1 MPLLVTSRDGGT
13 SAPPYAGL
21 NLGDHVG
28 DDPEAVEANRRLL
41 VSRVGRPVQFMRQ
54 VHGARVSLVRAPGPQ
69 PEADAMVTDTTGVAL
84 AVLVADCV
92 PVIFESPAAVGVAH
106 AGRQG
111 MAAGVLTA
119 TLEIFDELGADRA
132 SIDVTLGP
140 AICGRCYEVPAQMR
154 ADVQRQVP
162 GSGSWTRSG
171 TPALDLRAGLRAQ
184 LAAAGVGRVVVSDR
198 CSAES
203 GDLYSYRRDG
213 RTGRFAGVAWLP

>member
-1 MPLLVTSRDGGT
+1 MPVLVTSRDGGT
-13 SAPPYAGL
+13 SMPPYAGL

-28 DDPEAVEANRRLL
+28 DDPEAVSVNRRLL
-41 VSRVGRPVQFMRQ
+41 ASRVGRPVQFMRQ
-54 VHGARVSLVRAPGPQ
+54 VHGAQVSLVRAPGPP
-69 PEADAMVTDTTGVAL
+69 PEADAMVTDAAGVAL

-92 PVIFESPAAVGVAH
+92 PVMFESPAAVGVAH

-111 MAAGVLTA
+111 MAAGVLAA
-119 TLEIFDELGADRA
+119 TLEIFDELGVDRS

-140 AICGRCYEVPAQMR
+140 AICGRCYEVPADMR
-154 ADVQRQVP
+154 ADVQRRVP
-162 GSGSWTRSG
+162 GSGSETRAG

-184 LAAAGVGRVVVSDR
+184 LATAGVGRVVVSDR

-213 RTGRFAGVAWLP
+213 LTGRFAGLAWLP